1 VTPKPG
7 ISKYFI
13 ALVPPSPVLEQAQQ
27 WKEYFKVEFNSKAAL
42 NSPPH
47 ITLHMPFEWKMAK
60 ENLLMEQLMEFAQS
74 QKPFHVELKNFG
86 CFDPRVIFIQVV
98 ENKELQTLQSALT
111 RFCKTELNL
120 FNANR
125 LDQPYHPHLT
135 VAFRD
140 LKKILFSKAWEFVR
154 NLNFNAQFTCRELVL
169 LKHDG
174 KVWQLAKSFPLGKSK
189 LVSIF

>member
-1 VTPKPG
+1 VTSKPG

-27 WKEYFKVEFNSKAAL
+27 WKEYFKLEFNTKAAL

-47 ITLHMPFEWKMAK
+47 ITLHMPFEWKSTK
-60 ENLLMEQLMEFAQS
+60 ENVLTERIAVFAQT

-98 ENKELQTLQSALT
+98 ENKELLTLQSTLA

-140 LKKILFSKAWEFVR
+140 LKKVFFLKAWAFVR
-154 NLNFNAQFTCRELVL
+154 DLDFNARFTCRELVL
-169 LKHDG
+169 MKHDG
-174 KVWQLAKSFPLGKSK
+174 NVWQQGRSFPLGKS
-189 LVSIF
+189 S

>member
-1 VTPKPG
+1 VTLKPG

-13 ALVPPSPVLEQAQQ
+13 ALVPPSLVYEQAQQ

-47 ITLHMPFEWKMAK
+47 ITLHMPFEWKTAK
-60 ENLLMEQLMEFAQS
+60 ENLLMEQLAVFAQS
-74 QKPFHVELKNFG
+74 QKPFQVELKNFG
-86 CFDPRVIFIQVV
+86 CFDPRVIFIQVA
-98 ENKELQTLQSALT
+98 ENKELQTLQSTLA

-140 LKKILFSKAWEFVR
+140 LKKADFPKAWAFVKD
-154 NLNFNAQFTCRELVL
+154 LDFHAQFPCHELVL
-169 LKHDG
+169 LKRKG
-174 KVWQLAKSFPLGKSK
+174 KVWERAKPFSLGKS
-189 LVSIF
+189 S

>member
-1 VTPKPG
+1 MTPRPG

-27 WKEYFKVEFNSKAAL
+27 WKEYFKVEFNSNAAL

-47 ITLHMPFEWKMAK
+47 ITLHMPFEWKSAK
-60 ENLLMEQLMEFAQS
+60 ENLLLEQLTVFAQS
-74 QKPFHVELKNFG
+74 QKPFDVELKNFG
-86 CFDPRVIFIQVV
+86 CFDPRVIFIQVS
-98 ENKELQTLQSALT
+98 ENKELQTLQAALT
-111 RFCKTELNL
+111 RFCKTKLNL

-140 LKKILFSKAWEFVR
+140 LKKADFPKAWAFVKD
-154 NLNFNAQFTCRELVL
+154 LDFHAQFICGELVL

-174 KVWQLAKSFPLGKSK
+174 KVWQREKTVELSKKS
-189 LVSIF
+189 

>member
-13 ALVPPSPVLEQAQQ
+13 ALVPPSPVYEQAQQ
-27 WKEYFKVEFNSKAAL
+27 WKEYFKVEFSSKTAL

-47 ITLHMPFEWKMAK
+47 ITLHMPFEWKSTK
-60 ENLLMEQLMEFAQS
+60 ESLLIERLATFTQS
-74 QKPFHVELKNFG
+74 QNQFDVELKNFG
-86 CFDPRVIFIQVV
+86 CFEPRVIFLQVM

-111 RFCKTELNL
+111 RFCKIELNL

-140 LKKILFSKAWEFVR
+140 LKKAVFPKAWEFVR
-154 NLNFNAQFTCRELVL
+154 DLDFNAQFICRELVL

-174 KVWQLAKSFPLGKSK
+174 RVWLQAKTFLLAKND
-189 LVSIF
+189 

>member
-1 VTPKPG
+1 MAVRPG

-13 ALVPPSPVLEQAQQ
+13 ALVPPSPALEQAQQ
-27 WKEYFKVEFNSKAAL
+27 WKEYFKIEFNAKAAL

-47 ITLHMPFEWKMAK
+47 ITLHMPFEWKSAK
-60 ENLLMEQLMEFAQS
+60 ENVLMEKLDMFAQA
-74 QKPFHVELKNFG
+74 QKPFTVELKNFG
-86 CFDPRVIFIQVV
+86 AFAPRVIFIQVL
-98 ENKELQTLQSALT
+98 ESIELKTLQSTLT
-111 RFCKTELNL
+111 RFCKTGLNL

-140 LKKILFSKAWEFVR
+140 LKKAVFPKAWDFVKDIP
-154 NLNFNAQFTCRELVL
+154 FQQQFLVENLVL

-174 KVWQLAKSFPLGKSK
+174 KQWKARAQFPLA
-189 LVSIF
+189 VSAR

>member
-1 VTPKPG
+1 MIHRPG

-13 ALVPPSPVLEQAQQ
+13 ALVPPEPIYEQAQQ
-27 WKEYFKVEFNSKAAL
+27 WKEYFKIEFNTKAAL

-47 ITLHMPFEWKMAK
+47 ITVHMPFEWKSEK
-60 ENLLMEQLMEFAQS
+60 ENHLIEKLKVFAHAQES
-74 QKPFHVELKNFG
+74 FNLELKNFG
-86 CFDPRVIFIQVV
+86 SFPPRVIFIHVV
-98 ENKELQTLQSALT
+98 ENQNLLNLQSALV

-140 LKKILFSKAWEFVR
+140 LKKQVFPKAWEFVKDIPLHA
-154 NLNFNAQFTCRELVL
+154 NFTCKELIL
-169 LKHDG
+169 LKHNG
-174 KVWQLAKSFPLGKSK
+174 RAWEPIRAFVFKQS
-189 LVSIF
+189 

>member
-1 VTPKPG
+1 MTPKPG
-7 ISKYFI
+7 ISKFFI
-13 ALVPPSPVLEQAQQ
+13 ALVPPMPVLEQAQQ

-47 ITLHMPFEWKMAK
+47 ITLHMPFEWKAAK
-60 ENLLMEQLMEFAQS
+60 ENLLIEQLAAFAQI
-74 QKPFHVELKNFG
+74 QQPFYVELKNFG
-86 CFDPRVIFIQVV
+86 CFDPRVIFIQVE
-98 ENKELQTLQSALT
+98 ENQKLKALQSALT
-111 RFCKTELNL
+111 HFCKTKLNL

-140 LKKILFSKAWEFVR
+140 LKKTLFPKAWTFVK
-154 NLNFNAQFTCRELVL
+154 NLDFYAQFECRQLVL

-174 KVWQLAKSFPLGKSK
+174 KVWQQVNAFTFSGNLPA
-189 LVSIF
+189 